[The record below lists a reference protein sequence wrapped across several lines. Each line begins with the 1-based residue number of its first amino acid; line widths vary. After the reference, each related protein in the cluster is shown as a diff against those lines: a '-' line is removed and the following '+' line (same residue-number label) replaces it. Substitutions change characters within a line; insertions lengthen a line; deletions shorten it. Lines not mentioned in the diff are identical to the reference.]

1 MDFEPA
7 LLLPALIIATL
18 SAADSGGCCWCEKDK
33 GSQDTREVSDWERN
47 GNEVMMGLMDE
58 GIAKVDSRELSIKGG
73 AQCP

>member
-1 MDFEPA
+1 
-7 LLLPALIIATL
+7 
-18 SAADSGGCCWCEKDK
+18 
-33 GSQDTREVSDWERN
+33 VSDWERN